1 MNSKYNKIMLTINI
15 YMKKLIYKNNVNIL
29 FLFII
34 LFTSINVESSS
45 RVEVSTQT
53 SSNIE
58 EEMDDINSLRWIYK
72 LEEENKKK
80 IIENLSSIH
89 YHAIQE
95 DAVGIIESFLCFSSK
110 SYFPYHTELE
120 LDFLFDIPDED
131 EIKKQAFN
139 TFHQIIDLAKTGNT
153 NKIASLLEIVL
164 SEEETL
170 RNKEEY
176 SKQENI
182 KFPSEKKEIL
192 RNFFKRR
199 RQGFCDIGFSLEN
212 NNFIEA
218 YDYFMRETT
227 VWMKTYITSGFFSL
241 EQSISD
247 LEDFGEGRK
256 LFFHWNHELEKL
268 LRTLNPEN
276 KPRILELLSYKN
288 F

>member
-1 MNSKYNKIMLTINI
+1 MLTINI
-15 YMKKLIYKNNVNIL
+15 YMKKLIYKNNLNIL

-58 EEMDDINSLRWIYK
+58 EEMDDINSLSWIYK
-72 LEEENKKK
+72 LEEENKEK
-80 IIENLSSIH
+80 IITNLSNIH
-89 YHAIQE
+89 YDAIQE
-95 DAVGIIESFLCFSSK
+95 NSVGIIESFSRFN
-110 SYFPYHTELE
+110 SYRPYRTSYNDD
-120 LDFLFDIPDED
+120 LDFIFDMPNED

-139 TFHQIIDLAKTGNT
+139 TFRQIIDLAKAGNT

-170 RNKEEY
+170 RHKEEY
-176 SKQENI
+176 SKEEKI

-199 RQGFCDIGFSLEN
+199 GQSFCDIKFSLEN

-218 YDYFMRETT
+218 YDDFMRETR
-227 VWMKTYITSGFFSL
+227 VWMETYVSSDFFSL
-241 EQSISD
+241 RESISD
-247 LEDFGEGRK
+247 LEDFGEGKK
-256 LFFHWNHELEKL
+256 LFFYWSCELVKL

-288 F
+288 FES

>member
-1 MNSKYNKIMLTINI
+1 MNNKYNKIMLTINI
-15 YMKKLIYKNNVNIL
+15 YMKKLIYKNNLNIL

-45 RVEVSTQT
+45 RVEVSPQT

-58 EEMDDINSLRWIYK
+58 EEMDDINSLSWIYK

-80 IIENLSSIH
+80 IIESLSIIH
-89 YHAIQE
+89 FRAILE
-95 DAVGIIESFLCFSSK
+95 NAVGIIESFFHFSVGGHTP
-110 SYFPYHTELE
+110 YF
-120 LDFLFDIPDED
+120 FDASFIFDMPDED
-131 EIKKQAFN
+131 EIKKQAFT
-139 TFHQIIDLAKTGNT
+139 TFHQIIDLAKAGNT
-153 NKIASLLEIVL
+153 SKIASLLEIVL

-170 RNKEEY
+170 RHKEEY
-176 SKQENI
+176 LKEEKI

-199 RQGFCDIGFSLEN
+199 DCSVYNIESLVEN

-218 YDYFMRETT
+218 YDNFIKEKKVCTKIY
-227 VWMKTYITSGFFSL
+227 VASGFFNL
-241 EQSISD
+241 KESISN
-247 LEDFGEGRK
+247 LEDLGEGSR
-256 LFFHWNHELEKL
+256 LFFHWSCELEKL
-268 LRTLNPEN
+268 LKTLNPEN